1 MAVNHGGIATVI
13 TYADVACIAC
23 HKDAAFITGEGSQLA
38 GTIYIPD
45 RVIQLQVHRIAAA
58 RAGPGCMIQI
68 SVYGVAGKVIAGP
81 RCITSHVKVHDTCIA
96 AVSIAY
102 IALPEGVLR
111 IQTEADICLGAGII
125 HAAAEI
131 DISFH
136 LNMIAAC
143 TDDSAFGILL
153 DIHIHLSAVLGSEF
167 TISTNRIF
175 SSVNSLDD
183 AAANLNL
190 GGNCTDGF
198 VRTGAPALLR

>member
-1 MAVNHGGIATVI
+1 MVINHSGIAAVI

-23 HKDAAFITGEGSQLA
+23 HKDAAFITREGSQLA
-38 GTIYIPD
+38 GTIYMPD
-45 RVIQLQVHRIAAA
+45 RVIQLQVHSITVAV
-58 RAGPGCMIQI
+58 AGPGCIIQI
-68 SVYGVAGKVIAGP
+68 SVYGVAGKVIADP
-81 RCITSHVKVHDTCIA
+81 RCTISHVKVHDTCFV

-111 IQTEADICLGAGII
+111 IQTEADICTCTGII

-131 DISFH
+131 DIAFQ

-143 TDDSAFGILL
+143 TDDSAFVILL
-153 DIHIHLSAVLGSEF
+153 DIHIHLSAVLGSKF

-175 SSVNSLDD
+175 SSVDRLDD
-183 AAANLNL
+183 AAANINL

-198 VRTGAPALLR
+198 IRTGAPALLR